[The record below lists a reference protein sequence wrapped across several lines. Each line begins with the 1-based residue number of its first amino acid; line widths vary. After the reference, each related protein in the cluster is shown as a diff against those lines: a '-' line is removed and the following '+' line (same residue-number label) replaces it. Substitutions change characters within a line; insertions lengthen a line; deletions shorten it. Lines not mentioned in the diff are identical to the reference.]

1 MAISVPTVAP
11 AALTPPPALRPVSVL
26 EPATGP
32 EPCPAPATPDAL
44 SFEAAIAQLRDDVF
58 ALLDVARFAASGDPV
73 GLHVSL
79 QSVANE
85 LGRAERLLRVQR

>member
-1 MAISVPTVAP
+1 MAVSVSNFAP
-11 AALTPPPALRPVSVL
+11 AALTPPPALRPV
-26 EPATGP
+26 
-32 EPCPAPATPDAL
+32 PAPALLPEPRPAPPALDQL
-44 SFEAAIAQLRDDVF
+44 SFEAAITELRDDVF

-73 GLHVSL
+73 GLHVCL